1 MRLNF
6 KEQLSIK
13 QTISQFDPNA
23 LVYLFGSRVDENKRG
38 GDIDLLVFSKRLGF
52 TEKRKIKIKLYELI
66 GEQKIDLVIA
76 QNTSSPF
83 VQFVLEDAILLW
95 KQNNCYFYKLNW
107 N

>member
-38 GDIDLLVFSKRLGF
+38 GDIDLLVFSKRLCS

-83 VQFVLEDAILLW
+83 VQFILEDAILL
-95 KQNNCYFYKLNW
+95 
-107 N
+107 

>member
-38 GDIDLLVFSKRLGF
+38 GDIDLLVFSKRLCS

-66 GEQKIDLVIA
+66 GEQKIDLMIA

-83 VQFVLEDAILLW
+83 VQFILEDAILL
-95 KQNNCYFYKLNW
+95 
-107 N
+107 